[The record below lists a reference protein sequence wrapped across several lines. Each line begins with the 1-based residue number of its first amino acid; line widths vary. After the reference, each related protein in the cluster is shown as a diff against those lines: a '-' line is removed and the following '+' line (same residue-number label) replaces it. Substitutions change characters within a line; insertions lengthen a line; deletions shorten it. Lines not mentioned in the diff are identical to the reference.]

1 MNLRR
6 LNILYIIDFYSLLYI
21 QILNFI
27 SEEMCT
33 FAMLFWSLEA
43 IPNSSKCAGVT
54 ELFGVQNETTKNRI
68 LNRVTPCNVDPKIL
82 SSLDICK
89 FHKVNIW
96 K

>member
-1 MNLRR
+1 M
-6 LNILYIIDFYSLLYI
+6 LYI
-21 QILNFI
+21 QILHFI

-33 FAMLFWSLEA
+33 FALIFWSQVA
-43 IPNSSKCAGVT
+43 IPNPSKCAGVS
-54 ELFGVQNETTKNRI
+54 ELFGVQNETTQSLI

-89 FHKVNIW
+89 FHKVNIC